1 MCTTTK
7 SQLWCLLFQMCDF
20 AVDVC
25 KLANCVFTLMC
36 EQRFSGFETDI
47 DLCQKDKFYAW
58 YKSYQY
64 IHCVQR
70 VLRVMQENKSGCF
83 FWTQCSYA
91 CLPAAWKSK
100 IMYSIMQLKLW
111 DCAQHFG
118 YAVIDGWT
126 ANSMK
131 TETADGASPLA
142 NGITKWEWRWA
153 IAAWWLVNYIV
164 GINW

>member
-111 DCAQHFG
+111 DCAQHLLG
-118 YAVIDGWT
+118 TLWLMDEQRTPWRRKQPT
-126 ANSMK
+126 APLLSP
-131 TETADGASPLA
+131 TA
-142 NGITKWEWRWA
+142 
-153 IAAWWLVNYIV
+153 
-164 GINW
+164 